1 MPKTENKNNKI
12 LINLSILIII
22 AILLFVVIN
31 KKMFLGETNF
41 LNFVNSNKETN
52 INFKIKK
59 FKKFN
64 TAVLNDPNFQ
74 KLKDNTR
81 IFLQNN
87 RKIVG
92 KDNPFSSEFNY

>member
-1 MPKTENKNNKI
+1 MTHQEGENNKI
-12 LINLSILIII
+12 LINLSILVTII
-22 AILLFVVIN
+22 ILLFIVIN
-31 KKMFLGETNF
+31 RKMFLGETNF
-41 LNFVNSNKETN
+41 LNFSNKETN
-52 INFKIKK
+52 IKFKIKK

-64 TAVLNDPNFQ
+64 TEILNNPDFQ

-87 RKIVG
+87 RKVVG